1 LSYTEC
7 TKCPGYVCGVEEA
20 GGNHRQEAD
29 TDVPVQHSAD
39 VTDGHVNIWHTAT
52 GVSFSH
58 DQNGLSGE

>member
-1 LSYTEC
+1 M
-7 TKCPGYVCGVEEA
+7 EEA